1 MVDVERAALLMEE
14 ALQLLDAAGLS
25 HAAALL
31 DYAITQLPPGS
42 NEVREMREPAPEI
55 DDDNPAPR

>member
-1 MVDVERAALLMEE
+1 MEE
-14 ALQLLDAAGLS
+14 ALQLIDAAGLS

-42 NEVREMREPAPEI
+42 NKVRGSRILSSGI
-55 DDDNPAPR
+55 DNNDRIAR